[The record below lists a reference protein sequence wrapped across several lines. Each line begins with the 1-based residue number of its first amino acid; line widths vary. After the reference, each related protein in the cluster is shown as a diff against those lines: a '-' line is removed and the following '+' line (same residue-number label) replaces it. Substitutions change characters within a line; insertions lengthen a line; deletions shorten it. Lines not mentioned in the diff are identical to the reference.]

1 MPRAQPSQHNI
12 RLCPLIQAMVFADAL
27 RRAPAMQE
35 VHVLVLIPSSAHCFI
50 YADRCKIWRKEA
62 DAISRVERI
71 ISGEGTGR
79 LWMILA
85 EGVIQRTRLGAR
97 LDAYAD
103 AMDAAREEADAVSRA
118 ERIISGEGIGR
129 LWMILAEGVM
139 QRARAQVRLDAYA
152 DAMDA
157 DWD

>member
-1 MPRAQPSQHNI
+1 
-12 RLCPLIQAMVFADAL
+12 MVLADAL

-85 EGVIQRTRLGAR
+85 EGVIQR
-97 LDAYAD
+97 
-103 AMDAAREEADAVSRA
+103 
-118 ERIISGEGIGR
+118 
-129 LWMILAEGVM
+129 
-139 QRARAQVRLDAYA
+139 ARAGAPGRVRGCDGRGLGLRSGCVS
-152 DAMDA
+152 
-157 DWD
+157 

>member
-12 RLCPLIQAMVFADAL
+12 RLCPLIQAMVLVDAL

-50 YADRCKIWRKEA
+50 YADRCKIRRKEA
-62 DAISRVERI
+62 DAISRAERI

-85 EGVIQRTRLGAR
+85 EGVIQRARLGAR

-103 AMDAAREEADAVSRA
+103 AMDAA
-118 ERIISGEGIGR
+118 
-129 LWMILAEGVM
+129 
-139 QRARAQVRLDAYA
+139 
-152 DAMDA
+152 
-157 DWD
+157 WD

>member
-1 MPRAQPSQHNI
+1 
-12 RLCPLIQAMVFADAL
+12 MVFADAL

-50 YADRCKIWRKEA
+50 YADRCKIRRKEA

-79 LWMILA
+79 RWMILA
-85 EGVIQRTRLGAR
+85 EGVIQRARLGAR

-103 AMDAAREEADAVSRA
+103 AMDAAREEADAISRA